1 MARVET
7 VPAEGYATKKEA
19 IQSVLCPECGAVAWQ
34 RCIDPAWGRHPESLR
49 TIHRV
54 PGRIHA
60 ARAQVVM
67 PLLTFLM
74 SRDGVT

>member
-1 MARVET
+1 MSGPWTWVPEYEPARYSVSQ
-7 VPAEGYATKKEA
+7 VP
-19 IQSVLCPECGAVAWQ
+19 CPECGAVAWQ